1 MSNTTKYMM
10 PIFFIVVSVI
20 YLTLALNLPKAQ
32 LGDPYGPL
40 YFPIIIGIGMLLSSI
55 VYFFNELRSSA
66 KENENEDFLLLK
78 KRRTLRLII
87 STLVL
92 CLFYTIAFE
101 MIGYILST
109 LLFLGSLLFIVNGKE
124 KWISNLSVSILF
136 TLISWALLT
145 QVLGIYLP

>member
-1 MSNTTKYMM
+1 MSNTTKYLM

-20 YLTLALNLPKAQ
+20 YLTLSLNLPKAQ

-55 VYFFNELRSSA
+55 VYFFNELRNKA
-66 KENENEDFLLLK
+66 EENENEDFLLIKK
-78 KRRTLRLII
+78 KRTLLLII

-92 CLFYTIAFE
+92 CLLYTFLFE
-101 MIGYILST
+101 IIGYLLAT